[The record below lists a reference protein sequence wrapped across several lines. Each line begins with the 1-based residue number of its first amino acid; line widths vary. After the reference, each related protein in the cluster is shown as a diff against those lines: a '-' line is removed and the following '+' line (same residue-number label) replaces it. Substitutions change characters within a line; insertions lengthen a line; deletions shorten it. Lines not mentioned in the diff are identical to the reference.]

1 MQLSVDRILTTHTG
15 SLPRPDLLGEAMV
28 LRDRGK
34 LPSNQINVIPQ
45 RIRDAVTAIVQ
56 RQVDTGVDI
65 VNDGEMSKIGYAT
78 YVRERLTGFDGEAGR
93 GFTIGDLSDLQ
104 EFAQRSLAGLDPAT
118 PTCRS
123 SVKFI
128 GAAAVAEDIANLKA
142 ATAKTDTVEVFM
154 TAASPGVIS
163 IYLQNEYYPNE
174 EAYLAAIGSAMR
186 EEYEAICDAGFV
198 LQIDAPDLAM
208 GRHVGAGVLTVEEFR
223 RKIALRVEL
232 LNDATRNIPQE
243 RLRIHVCWG
252 NYMGPHHLDVP
263 LRDIVDI
270 IFRSR
275 AGAILFEAA
284 NPRHEH
290 EWRVF
295 EQTKVPDDK
304 ILIPGVIDTCT
315 NYVEHP
321 ELIAD
326 RIVRFAQL
334 VGRDR
339 IIAGTDCGFAS
350 FASFLSV
357 DPKIAWMKLHALV
370 DGAAEASR
378 RLW

>member
-1 MQLSVDRILTTHTG
+1 
-15 SLPRPDLLGEAMV
+15 
-28 LRDRGK
+28 
-34 LPSNQINVIPQ
+34 
-45 RIRDAVTAIVQ
+45 
-56 RQVDTGVDI
+56 
-65 VNDGEMSKIGYAT
+65 
-78 YVRERLTGFDGEAGR
+78 
-93 GFTIGDLSDLQ
+93 
-104 EFAQRSLAGLDPAT
+104 
-118 PTCRS
+118 
-123 SVKFI
+123 
-128 GAAAVAEDIANLKA
+128 
-142 ATAKTDTVEVFM
+142 
-154 TAASPGVIS
+154 
-163 IYLQNEYYPNE
+163 
-174 EAYLAAIGSAMR
+174 
-186 EEYEAICDAGFV
+186 
-198 LQIDAPDLAM
+198 M

-339 IIAGTDCGFAS
+339 IIAGTGLWICQLCFL
-350 FASFLSV
+350 LSV